1 MFVLYSLLHVLMS
14 QMYPNFSFIFILT
27 LNIYIW
33 IDVQKLPKHVISS
46 NRIMVIK
53 ETKYEQE
60 ILYVDVDFLS
70 EEVLIEKN
78 NLRNAGK

>member
-1 MFVLYSLLHVLMS
+1 MS

-33 IDVQKLPKHVISS
+33 IDVQKLSKHVISS